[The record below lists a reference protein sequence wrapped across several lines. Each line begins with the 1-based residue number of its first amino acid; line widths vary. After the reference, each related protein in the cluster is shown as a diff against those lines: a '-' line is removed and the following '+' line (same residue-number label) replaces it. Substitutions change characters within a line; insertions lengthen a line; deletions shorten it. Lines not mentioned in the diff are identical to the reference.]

1 MFLSIGMQKDVNT
14 NEIKR
19 QIEDNSFK
27 RYVLSV
33 VAGQEELVIENLIER
48 VKKQSLESEV
58 NNYMSPIVSEYSL
71 KKWEKITKTR
81 KLYPWYVFIESKMN
95 DKIRYVIRNTPWV
108 RLIVGA
114 ETRPIPLTTEEYEN
128 IVKQVEKS
136 LERSELIIPFKTG
149 DVVLLKTGDFKGMK
163 GVLKNID
170 ESKWVAI
177 VNIEMLWRLTPV
189 VVDIDKI
196 ELMS

>member
-1 MFLSIGMQKDVNT
+1 MLTEVNT

-19 QIEDNSFK
+19 QIEDTNFK

-48 VKKQSLESEV
+48 IKKQELQDQV
-58 NNYMSPIVSEYSL
+58 NGYLSPVVSEYSL
-71 KKWEKITKTR
+71 KKGEKITKTR
-81 KLYPWYVFIESKMN
+81 KLYPGYVFIESKMN
-95 DKIRYVIRNTPWV
+95 DKIRYVIRNTPGV

-114 ETRPIPLTTEEYEN
+114 ETRPIPLSQEEYEN

-136 LERSELIIPFKTG
+136 LERAELVIPFKTG

-170 ESKWVAI
+170 ESK
-177 VNIEMLWRLTPV
+177 
-189 VVDIDKI
+189 
-196 ELMS
+196 